1 MTDKSRWP
9 AWCNGPN
16 GETEIF
22 NSPDELPAGWY
33 HPRLDKKPTPKPQ
46 LDHDGNGKAGGAKK
60 PKPLDL

>member
-1 MTDKSRWP
+1 MIDEKRWP

-22 NSPDELPAGWY
+22 NSPDELPKGWM
-33 HPRLDKKPTPKPQ
+33 HPKLKTDKPQ

-60 PKPLDL
+60 ATKPPLDL